1 MRIEDITA
9 TYPDAGIG
17 KDRVLRVAEAILRA
31 RMQRAGN
38 IADPSE
44 AADFFR
50 MRLSHLP
57 HEEFHV
63 LFLDNRHRIV
73 ACELMFR
80 GTIDGAEVH
89 PRVIA
94 QRALILNAAAVLL
107 SHNHP
112 SGDPTPS
119 AADRAVTARLQQALA
134 LVDVRV
140 LDHLVVAVEGVV
152 SFASRGWL

>member
-112 SGDPTPS
+112 SGNPEPS
-119 AADRAVTARLQQALA
+119 AADQALTQRLREA
-134 LVDVRV
+134 LGLVDVRV
-140 LDHLVVAVEGVV
+140 LDHVIVAGNATA
-152 SFASRGWL
+152 SFAERGLI

>member
-17 KDRVLRVAEAILRA
+17 KDRVLRVAEALLRA